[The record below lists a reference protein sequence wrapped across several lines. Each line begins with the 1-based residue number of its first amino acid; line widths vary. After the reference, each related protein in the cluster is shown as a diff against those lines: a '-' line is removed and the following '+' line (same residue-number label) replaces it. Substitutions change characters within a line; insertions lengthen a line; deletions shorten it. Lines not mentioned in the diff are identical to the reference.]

1 MNRKSQLISPRGSGT
16 PIRAWVGTIATASML
31 SLASGAI
38 AQQYGGLISPS
49 PTAIPVAKD
58 DLVINF
64 QRSLYM
70 AKFTCGILDEGLR
83 VSKTAAQVNKGLG
96 AGPPLPPEHLTP
108 PLLAQLVPPPYY
120 HDFQPG
126 SYSTALN
133 LFNPTL
139 RPVDVQ
145 VKISSDSLSGP
156 ITVATKSIG
165 SLEAVRIGC
174 SDIEGMLPSSFTG
187 ELIEGFFHVTR
198 PRADL
203 HAEAVYT
210 YSSMGAFQEFRGGF
224 VSKDGGV
231 IPLGSTDY
239 YVEVV
244 AGAGAGAGGLGL
256 GASVDIESIEPM
268 MIDF

>member
-1 MNRKSQLISPRGSGT
+1 MNRESTLTSPRPSSKHA
-16 PIRAWVGTIATASML
+16 RAWIGTIAAASML
-31 SLASGAI
+31 SLASSAM
-38 AQQYGGLISPS
+38 AQQYSGLLN
-49 PTAIPVAKD
+49 PTANPIAKD
-58 DLVINF
+58 DLVINL
-64 QRSLYM
+64 QRSLYL
-70 AKFTCGILDEGLR
+70 AKFTCGIWDEGLR

-156 ITVATKSIG
+156 QTVATKSIG

-174 SDIEGMLPSSFTG
+174 SDIEAVLPGNFKG

-203 HAEAVYT
+203 HAQAVYT
-210 YSSMGAFQEFRGGF
+210 YSSIAAFQEFRGGF
-224 VSKDGGV
+224 VGHDGEV
-231 IPLGSTDY
+231 ISIGSTGY
-239 YVEVV
+239 YGEVV

-256 GASVDIESIEPM
+256 GASVDIETIEPVV
-268 MIDF
+268 IDF